1 MVSADILS
9 IAAVI
14 NIFLTPRPANKK
26 AGVAIKSIPAVRAA
40 CFIAISKNLSSSKP
54 EARSYLSLPVYSL
67 VNSAS
72 PVAVADPAIVPNIGA
87 TVLPAIP
94 PPTAA
99 ATTPTSPAIAAKSPV
114 VGRIVGELVT
124 VHLFVP
130 PNSSGT
136 L

>member
-1 MVSADILS
+1 M
-9 IAAVI
+9 
-14 NIFLTPRPANKK
+14 
-26 AGVAIKSIPAVRAA
+26 
-40 CFIAISKNLSSSKP
+40 
-54 EARSYLSLPVYSL
+54 YSL

-72 PVAVADPAIVPNIGA
+72 PVAVADPIAVPAIGA

-94 PPTAA
+94 PPIAA
-99 ATTPTSPAIAAKSPV
+99 ATTPASPAIAAKSPA